1 MERSPFRGFLLN
13 RITDGRNISL
23 DLNMASFGDKNEA
36 ALKTGADS
44 IPKLSSER
52 RGPIHATP
60 AEGVPRRI
68 DFPYLRHSSYFELG
82 EFVSVFQPRDIWLCT
97 VNYFEWM
104 SEGMALS
111 RSTSDL
117 GSTNK
122 PEGKNIR
129 SLFGEYCSGDDF
141 EHGLKME
148 MLEAQMKAQ
157 RVTQLTSQ
165 NVDSQRSLCL
175 RA

>member
-1 MERSPFRGFLLN
+1 MLMDLTKASRRMERSPFRGFLLN

-104 SEGMALS
+104 SEG
-111 RSTSDL
+111 
-117 GSTNK
+117 
-122 PEGKNIR
+122 KNIR